1 VSIDQ
6 QFITAQNA
14 QIYPNPATDLIN
26 IELVTFAKAINV
38 QVFDAEGCL
47 WINTVENREL
57 SNPAK
62 LSLDVSGLAA
72 GMYTVNIWADGKL
85 FTGKFVKVGE

>member
-26 IELVTFAKAINV
+26 IELVTFAKTLNV

-47 WINTVENREL
+47 WINTIENSEL

-72 GMYTVNIWADGKL
+72 GFYSVNIWADGKL